1 MNTERIEDYPG
12 FEAIDGRELA
22 TRLEEQT
29 RKFGVEIAMRE
40 VLEVA
45 AEGEGKRV
53 VTADETY
60 LARAVIIA
68 AGGNPR
74 KLDVPGEAE
83 LAGRGVSYCAICD
96 GPFFQDQTIAVVG
109 GGNTAVEEADY
120 LTRFAK
126 KVSIVHRGRQFSA
139 QRIAQER
146 ALGNPKIDVL
156 WNTVVTA
163 ILGEQGV
170 RAVRLRSVDDGAER
184 ELAVEGVFIFI
195 GFTPNRIKEHAKHDV
210 LGFFLTDER
219 METSIAGIFA
229 VGDIR
234 AQPVRQVT
242 NAVADGTVAAIM
254 AQKHIEEHGS
264 ARMS

>member
-1 MNTERIEDYPG
+1 
-12 FEAIDGRELA
+12 
-22 TRLEEQT
+22 
-29 RKFGVEIAMRE
+29 V
-40 VLEVA
+40 
-45 AEGEGKRV
+45 
-53 VTADETY
+53 
-60 LARAVIIA
+60 
-68 AGGNPR
+68 
-74 KLDVPGEAE
+74 
-83 LAGRGVSYCAICD
+83 
-96 GPFFQDQTIAVVG
+96 
-109 GGNTAVEEADY
+109 GGNTTVQEANY

-170 RAVRLRSVDDGAER
+170 RAVRLRSIDDGAER

-195 GFTPNRIKEHAKHDV
+195 GFTPNRIKEHAKHDA
-210 LGFFLTDER
+210 LGLFLTDEL

-242 NAVADGTVAAIM
+242 NTVADGTVAAIM
-254 AQKHIEEHGS
+254 AQEHIEEHDPPGDLGTLTHP
-264 ARMS
+264 ARCRRTPR

>member
-1 MNTERIEDYPG
+1 
-12 FEAIDGRELA
+12 
-22 TRLEEQT
+22 
-29 RKFGVEIAMRE
+29 V
-40 VLEVA
+40 
-45 AEGEGKRV
+45 
-53 VTADETY
+53 
-60 LARAVIIA
+60 
-68 AGGNPR
+68 
-74 KLDVPGEAE
+74 
-83 LAGRGVSYCAICD
+83 
-96 GPFFQDQTIAVVG
+96 
-109 GGNTAVEEADY
+109 GGNTTVQEANY

-170 RAVRLRSVDDGAER
+170 RAVRLRSIDDGAER

-195 GFTPNRIKEHAKHDV
+195 GFTPNRIKAHAKHDA

-219 METSIAGIFA
+219 METSIAGIVA

-234 AQPVRQVT
+234 AQPVRQLT
-242 NAVADGTVAAIM
+242 NTVADGTVAAIM
-254 AQKHIEEHGS
+254 AQSISRSMIRPAIRGFSPTRRDVAERPDDCSPANRLAASTHSTSTCTPI
-264 ARMS
+264 ARNCEPL

>member
-1 MNTERIEDYPG
+1 
-12 FEAIDGRELA
+12 
-22 TRLEEQT
+22 
-29 RKFGVEIAMRE
+29 MRE

-45 AEGEGKRV
+45 AEREGKRV

-60 LARAVIIA
+60 LARAVTIA
-68 AGGNPR
+68 AGGKPR
-74 KLDVPGEAE
+74 QLDVPGEAE
-83 LAGRGVSYCAICD
+83 LAGLGVSYCAICD

-109 GGNTAVEEADY
+109 GGNTAVEDANY

-126 KVSIVHRGRQFSA
+126 KVSIVHRGGQFSA

-146 ALGNPKIDVL
+146 ALGDPKIDVL

-170 RAVRLRSVDDGAER
+170 RAVPLRSIDDGAEH
-184 ELAVEGVFIFI
+184 ELAVEGVSIFI
-195 GFTPNRIKEHAKHDV
+195 GFTPNRIKEHAKHDA

-242 NAVADGTVAAIM
+242 NTVADGTVAA
-254 AQKHIEEHGS
+254 HHGTK
-264 ARMS
+264 AYRGA